1 VTSVGAAVNT
11 GGPNPQ
17 IVQNFNGTISYTDPT
32 NPAINYLTIT
42 FLNAQL
48 KGSPGALAVSL
59 VGDNSVAGETVTF
72 TSTDARVIPFLNDPV
87 RQFTVDMT
95 GLSSPLAINGST
107 IAGFT
112 TANESGNVS
121 TLPIPEP
128 ASVVMASTAVLAG
141 LGCFGWRRSRSR
153 SL

>member
-1 VTSVGAAVNT
+1 MSSGAAINT
-11 GGPNPQ
+11 GGTNPQ

-42 FLNAQL
+42 FVNAQL
-48 KGSPGALAVSL
+48 KGSAGGVAVSL

-72 TSTDARVIPFLNDPV
+72 ASTDSTVIPFLTDPV

-95 GLSSPLAINGST
+95 GLTSPLTITGST

-112 TANESGNVS
+112 TANESGNAS
-121 TLPIPEP
+121 TIPIPEP
-128 ASVVMASTAVLAG
+128 SSVVMASTAVLAG